1 MNIVKK
7 LFSYTPKP
15 SSEPFVLSSQPK
27 PEYDLR
33 NELRIEKAYVSSDID
48 ENRAYIRKRFRIPI
62 NNDVIMRDIALKN
75 GKSAFILFYDGMVI
89 GEFINDNIIQS
100 LLELTSSDTLTDSE
114 LYKRLTAN
122 SQAAPQQDMDI
133 IADEVNF
140 GSCALFVD
148 GTDTAFLFDVRG
160 WEHRGIDKP
169 ENEQSIYGPQEAF
182 SEMLRTNTA
191 LLRKSIKTEGLIAR
205 SCILGSKS
213 KTKGILLYIDDIANE
228 KLIHEAM
235 RRLNGIKAD
244 YIMSIEQVQNLIVDK
259 PMLFTPQLLATER
272 PDRAARALTEGRC
285 VFILNGSPRALI
297 MPSGFFELTHSASD
311 EYLAV
316 PYVTMSRVIRLIG
329 MVFSLLLPAIYLA
342 MTLYHQEI
350 IPTYLLYSISASR
363 ENVPFPSIVEMLLM
377 DISFELI
384 REAGLRMPSPI
395 GSTLGIVGGLI
406 LGQAAVSAKIVSPIM
421 IIVIAITGI
430 GSFETADYTLGWAH
444 RLLRLAFILVA
455 AVYGFFGIAAC
466 IVLYSLYLGSL
477 TTFGIPYVSPVF
489 AFRSKSMVSPLVA
502 IPTTRRERR
511 PGYLRTKRPDA
522 APPVSRR
529 WQIKNKGE

>member
-1 MNIVKK
+1 MNILKA
-7 LFSYTPKP
+7 LFTYTPR
-15 SSEPFVLSSQPK
+15 SAAEPFVLSKQPE
-27 PEYDLR
+27 PEFDIR
-33 NELRIEKAYVSSDID
+33 REKKNEKSYVNADIE
-48 ENRAYIRKRFRIPI
+48 ENRAYIRKRFNVPL
-62 NNDVIMRDIALKN
+62 NNDVVMRDLILGN
-75 GKSAFILFYDGMVI
+75 GRAAFILFYDGMVI
-89 GEFINDNIIQS
+89 GEFVNDNIIQS
-100 LLELTSSDTLTDSE
+100 LLSMTDKAVITDAE
-114 LYKRLTAN
+114 LYKHLTAN
-122 SQAAPQQDMDI
+122 SQATPQQDMDTI
-133 IADEVNF
+133 SDEVNF

-160 WEHRGIDKP
+160 WEHRGIGKP

-191 LLRKSIKTEGLIAR
+191 LIRKSIKSEKLIAR
-205 SCILGSKS
+205 GCTLGSES
-213 KTKGILLYIDDIANE
+213 KTKGILLYIEDIANE
-228 KLIHEAM
+228 KLVHEAK
-235 RRLNGIKAD
+235 RRLDGIASD
-244 YIMSIEQVQNLIVDK
+244 YIMSVEQVQNLIIDK

-272 PDRAARALTEGRC
+272 PDRASRALTEGRC
-285 VFILNGSPRALI
+285 VFLLNGSPRALI

-329 MVFSLLLPAIYLA
+329 MIFSLLLPAIYLA

-363 ENVPFPSIVEMLLM
+363 ENVPFPSIVELLLM
-377 DISFELI
+377 DIAFELI

-430 GSFETADYTLGWAH
+430 GSFETADYALGWTH
-444 RLLRLAFILVA
+444 RLLRLAFILIA
-455 AVYGFFGIAAC
+455 AVYGFFGIAAG
-466 IVLYSLYLGSL
+466 IVLYALYLGSI
-477 TTFGIPYVSPVF
+477 TTFGVPYISPVF
-489 AFRSKSMVSPLVA
+489 KLRSRSLVSPMVA
-502 IPTTRRERR
+502 NATARRERR
-511 PGYLRTKRPDA
+511 PGYLRAKRPEA

-529 WQIKNKGE
+529 WQIKNNGE